1 MNGRLP
7 RLAIFARAP
16 VRGRVKSRLARV
28 VGDDVALAVYD
39 RLLTRTLV
47 RLAPGH
53 GRFEPEIWLEG
64 TAADAR
70 FEGFRVVPQPDGDLG
85 SRMAAA
91 FDAGVTALVGTD
103 IPVLTADYVDRALAT
118 LEDVDLVVGPV
129 EDGGYCLIAMN
140 APHAELFQ
148 DVPWNTPGVLPATL
162 EAARRLSLTVRLLE
176 ALWDVDDASDFD
188 RWRCSEPL
196 GNTLKPEAPD
206 GDR

>member
-1 MNGRLP
+1 MNERLP

-39 RLLTRTLV
+39 RLLTGTLA
-47 RLAPGH
+47 RLAPGR

-64 TAADAR
+64 TAADTR
-70 FEGFRVVPQPDGDLG
+70 FAGFRVIPQPEGDLG

-103 IPVLTADYVDRALAT
+103 IPVLTADYVDRALTA
-118 LEDVDLVVGPV
+118 LEDVDLVIGPV

-140 APHAELFQ
+140 VPHAGLFHGI
-148 DVPWNTPGVLPATL
+148 PWSTPRVLAATL
-162 EAARRLSLTVRLLE
+162 EGARRLSLSVRLLE
-176 ALWDVDDASDFD
+176 PLWDVDDSADFE
-188 RWRCSEPL
+188 RWRCSESPDE
-196 GNTLKPEAPD
+196 TTTTRAP
-206 GDR
+206 GKGR

>member
-47 RLAPGH
+47 RLAPGR

-70 FEGFRVVPQPDGDLG
+70 FEEFRVIPQSHGDLG

-103 IPVLTADYVDRALAT
+103 IPVLTADYVDGALAA
-118 LEDVDLVVGPV
+118 LADVDLVIGPV

-140 APHAELFQ
+140 APHAGLFQ
-148 DVPWNTPGVLPATL
+148 GMPWSTPRVLAATL
-162 EAARRLSLTVRLLE
+162 EEARRLKLTVRLLE
-176 ALWDVDDASDFD
+176 PLWDVDDASDLD
-188 RWRCSEPL
+188 RWRCLEPP
-196 GNTLKPEAPD
+196 GKTPKAEAPD
-206 GDR
+206 RNR

>member
-1 MNGRLP
+1 M
-7 RLAIFARAP
+7 
-16 VRGRVKSRLARV
+16 

-47 RLAPGH
+47 RLAPSR

-64 TAADAR
+64 AAGDVR
-70 FEGFRVVPQPDGDLG
+70 FERFRVIPQPEGDLG

-103 IPVLTADYVDRALAT
+103 IPVLTADYVDQGLGA
-118 LEDVDLVVGPV
+118 LEDVDLVIGPV

-148 DVPWNTPGVLPATL
+148 GMPWSTPRVLPATL
-162 EAARRLSLTVRLLE
+162 EAARRLRLTVRLLE
-176 ALWDVDDASDFD
+176 PLWDVDDASDLD
-188 RWRCSEPL
+188 RWRCLEPP
-196 GNTLKPEAPD
+196 GKTLKAEAPD
-206 GDR
+206 RNR